1 MYNFCMEIARFF
13 DPEDSEL
20 EKYPFLYSPTTEF
33 IETVLTEELIRLLF
47 EDIARVEPQ
56 DLKDG
61 VTKII
66 KGNKCK
72 YVLSYQSSRD
82 VYIEVDLSPMARRKK
97 VPQPTNIRVNFSWNR
112 TRYEWNIPEFAIT
125 QSSSNDLLANATR
138 TVQVNNLKGKPKI
151 TEEKT
156 FSGIQTQ
163 SNNRSSNLNLSFK
176 DYGDS
181 DKVLKIQNFPSL
193 PHYPFT
199 IELRI
204 GENQSRATHT
214 WHWSLFPSQI
224 PLDNPSKYPNFHMRP
239 TETIHFF
246 GDARSLYSS
255 LDSSANDILGH
266 FYMQLGITAED
277 LEDKLTFDNCIWYKM
292 EEIVGPIELDMEKI
306 IAVKSLIE

>member
-1 MYNFCMEIARFF
+1 MEIARFF

-20 EKYPFLYSPTTEF
+20 EKYPFFYSPTTEF
-33 IETVLTEELIRLLF
+33 VETVLTEELIGLLF

-72 YVLSYQSSRD
+72 YVLSYQPSRD
-82 VYIEVDLSPMARRKK
+82 DFIEVDLSPITRRKK
-97 VPQPTNIRVNFSWNR
+97 IPNPTSIRLNFAWNR
-112 TRYEWNIPEFAIT
+112 KHYEWYIPEFAIT
-125 QSSSNDLLANATR
+125 QSSSIDVLANATR
-138 TVQVNNLKGKPKI
+138 TVRAINLKGKPQI
-151 TEEKT
+151 IEEKT
-156 FSGIQTQ
+156 FSGTQTQ
-163 SNNRSSNLNLSFK
+163 FDKKLSNISLTFR
-176 DYGDS
+176 DYGDT
-181 DKVLKIQNFPSL
+181 DKTLRIHNIPLL
-193 PHYPFT
+193 PQYPFT
-199 IELRI
+199 VELRI

-214 WHWSLFPSQI
+214 WHWSLFPTHQPI
-224 PLDNPSKYPNFHMRP
+224 DNPSKYPSFHMRP

-255 LDSSANDILGH
+255 LDLSADEILGH

-277 LEDKLTFDNCIWYKM
+277 LEDKLTFSNFIWYKM

-306 IAVKSLIE
+306 VAVKRLVE